1 MFVHFNVSE
10 YLLSIK
16 ANTYM
21 RSSIKSQHLTKADV
35 QFFSFFKIITSFQC
49 GKQVCKVVGLVQF
62 SFSCNVI

>member
-35 QFFSFFKIITSFQC
+35 QFFFFF
-49 GKQVCKVVGLVQF
+49 
-62 SFSCNVI
+62 